1 MTLNHVRERVERLVA
16 PLLLSKGEEEVRHL
30 VDLSYQPL
38 ENRKIR
44 MIALA
49 LGKWEDEIECNLKT
63 VFLDDDPSYETLSY
77 F

>member
-1 MTLNHVRERVERLVA
+1 
-16 PLLLSKGEEEVRHL
+16 
-30 VDLSYQPL
+30 
-38 ENRKIR
+38 

-49 LGKWEDEIECNLKT
+49 PGKWEDEIECSLET